1 MDTDLDD
8 IRRMIENLPYE
19 DKKHDGVCLD
29 IQDLNEEYTNYVN
42 ILKEFFN
49 HYFPQFS
56 NKLTIRCFK
65 KKHVDEY
72 RLFVNS
78 YEDCLIN
85 ALQKCLTWKYACNYS
100 LELSIDQFNPSWDN
114 DEKSNQF
121 NKEIL
126 KYYQGN
132 YDHFMKFLNKYTN
145 KFDTFHDS
153 VKSLPTDLSLHICSF
168 LYNNNYGKFYVQL
181 QEILKEN
188 KIDSID
194 SALLRQRKI
203 MDFETKFRTIIY
215 P

>member
-19 DKKHDGVCLD
+19 DKNDDGVRLD
-29 IQDLNEEYTNYVN
+29 IKDLNEEYTKYVD

-56 NKLTIRCFK
+56 SELTIRCFK
-65 KKHVDEY
+65 KRDINEY
-72 RLFVNS
+72 RLFVQS
-78 YEDCLIN
+78 DDDCLIT
-85 ALQKCLTWKYACNYS
+85 ALQKCLTWKCARNYS

-114 DEKSNQF
+114 DEKYNQF

-132 YDHFMKFLNKYTN
+132 YDHFMKFLNK
-145 KFDTFHDS
+145 FDTLHDS

-188 KIDSID
+188 KIDSIN

>member
-19 DKKHDGVCLD
+19 DKKHDGVRLD
-29 IQDLNEEYTNYVN
+29 IKDLNEEYTNYVN

-49 HYFPQFS
+49 HYFPEFS
-56 NKLTIRCFK
+56 SELTIRCFK
-65 KKHVDEY
+65 TRDINKY
-72 RLFVNS
+72 RLFVQS
-78 YEDCLIN
+78 DDDCLIN

-145 KFDTFHDS
+145 KFDTLHDS
-153 VKSLPTDLSLHICSF
+153 VKSLPTDLSLYICSF
-168 LYNNNYGKFYVQL
+168 IYNNNYGKFYVQY